1 MYCLVTII
9 LQSVALL
16 CDLAHQVKFSE
27 DGRGLMFL
35 EVMGTILDMVSE
47 SIMTLLVL
55 MLANGWMTG
64 FVKNDYDDYLDV
76 WAPIMM
82 VVMLVHVLSGG
93 LTYVDQD
100 AHHKYH
106 DFHGWQ
112 GYFLVGSKLLIAGAH
127 LWLYITTK
135 RQVPKAS
142 LLFFERIYY
151 VGLLYLLTDPFA
163 IMTGFLLDEV
173 NR

>member
-1 MYCLVTII
+1 MVYFIIAYRDLEQFSIKYDSYNSPHVYCLVTII

-27 DGRGLMFL
+27 DGRGWMFL

-82 VVMLVHVLSGG
+82 VVMVVHVLSGG
-93 LTYVDQD
+93 LTYVD
-100 AHHKYH
+100 
-106 DFHGWQ
+106 
-112 GYFLVGSKLLIAGAH
+112 
-127 LWLYITTK
+127 
-135 RQVPKAS
+135 
-142 LLFFERIYY
+142 
-151 VGLLYLLTDPFA
+151 
-163 IMTGFLLDEV
+163 
-173 NR
+173 